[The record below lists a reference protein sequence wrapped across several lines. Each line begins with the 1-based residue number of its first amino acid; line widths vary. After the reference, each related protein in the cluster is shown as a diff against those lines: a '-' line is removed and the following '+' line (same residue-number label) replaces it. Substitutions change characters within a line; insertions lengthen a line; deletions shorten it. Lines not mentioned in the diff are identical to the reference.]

1 MSDAKPQRKDA
12 ARTGGPD
19 RSRLFDVASEQG
31 GYFTAEQAAE
41 AGYSRSLLAYHAK
54 AGGFVRVRR
63 GLYRLREYPPS
74 PREHVLAAWLA
85 AGKDNA
91 VVSHESALEI
101 LGLSDVVPDAV
112 HITVPRTRRNLPSIS
127 GAKIHTSSRPL
138 GREDKFTRDG
148 VAITSAARSIL
159 DAAESGMS
167 PEQVETAIGA
177 AIRRGLTTPE
187 GLRQDAGERGK
198 RVSDLVSRGLAEV
211 TV

>member
-1 MSDAKPQRKDA
+1 MSDAQRDRKDA
-12 ARTGGPD
+12 HTSGPD

-31 GYFTAEQAAE
+31 GYFTAERAAE
-41 AGYSRSLLAYHAK
+41 SGYSRSLLAYHAK

-85 AGKDNA
+85 VGKDNA

-112 HITVPRTRRNLPSIS
+112 HITVPRARRNLPSIS

-148 VAITSAARSIL
+148 IVMTSAARSIL
-159 DAAESGMS
+159 DAAESGTS
-167 PEQVETAIGA
+167 AEQIEAAVTGA
-177 AIRRGLTTPE
+177 LRRGLTTSE
-187 GLRQDAGERGK
+187 RLRRGADERGK
-198 RVSDLVSRGLAEV
+198 RVSDIVSRSLAEAPS
-211 TV
+211 